1 MMISNLL
8 KMFKVQQHLNSNFII
23 SLHFHFNVQHLNL
36 NSQVNSLN
44 LFILLC
50 LVILKKNS
58 QQKDISAPANL
69 HLAERH
75 NMLVPSTRTQLGLRS
90 FHVAAPAVCNV
101 LPSSAHHPLV
111 MDSLQTNLFTHAYG
125 HLSELLLKSVLFYIT
140 FTFYT
145 TFHRL
150 PAF

>member
-1 MMISNLL
+1 MTISNLL

-58 QQKDISAPANL
+58 
-69 HLAERH
+69 
-75 NMLVPSTRTQLGLRS
+75 
-90 FHVAAPAVCNV
+90 
-101 LPSSAHHPLV
+101 
-111 MDSLQTNLFTHAYG
+111 
-125 HLSELLLKSVLFYIT
+125 
-140 FTFYT
+140 
-145 TFHRL
+145 
-150 PAF
+150 